1 MQAERRLAIM
11 QPYFFPYIGY
21 FQLMAKVDAFVVYD
35 DVNFI
40 NKGWINRNRINVGS
54 AAHMITVPLQ
64 QASQNRL
71 ICDIELDSTSGW
83 RDKMLRTVEQSY
95 ARAPQFQHVFPLVER
110 VVRHDAPNL
119 ADYLLH
125 GLTAVRDHLRLATD
139 IVPTSRRYA
148 NAALKGQDR
157 ILDICLQERT
167 SVYVNAIGGIELYTR
182 SEFADKGLELKF
194 LHPALTPYTCGRL
207 AYVPGLSII
216 DVMMW
221 NDPVVV
227 DQMLRSATLS

>member
-35 DVNFI
+35 DVNYI
-40 NKGWINRNRINVGS
+40 NKGWINRNRVNVAG

-71 ICDIELDSTSGW
+71 ICDIELDAAPAW
-83 RDKMLRTVEQSY
+83 RDKMLRTIEQSY
-95 ARAPQFQHVFPLVER
+95 SRAPQFQQVFPLVER
-110 VVRHDAPNL
+110 IVRHAAPNL

-125 GLTAVRDHLRLATD
+125 SLTALRDHLRLPTE
-139 IVPTSRRYA
+139 IVATSRKYA

-157 ILDICLQERT
+157 IIDICLQERT
-167 SVYVNAIGGIELYTR
+167 RVYVNAIGGMELYTR
-182 SEFADKGLELKF
+182 GDFADKGLELTF
-194 LHPALTPYTCGRL
+194 LQPALAPYSCGRV

-216 DVMMW
+216 DVLMW
-221 NDPVVV
+221 NDPAAV
-227 DQMLRSATLS
+227 DQMLHSATFS

>member
-1 MQAERRLAIM
+1 M

-35 DVNFI
+35 DVNYI
-40 NKGWINRNRINVGS
+40 NKGWINRNRINVAGV
-54 AAHMITVPLQ
+54 AHMVTVPLQ

-71 ICDIELDSTSGW
+71 ICDIELEATPSW
-83 RDKMLRTVEQSY
+83 RDKMLKTIEQSY
-95 ARAPQFQHVFPLVER
+95 TRAPQFQHVFPLVER
-110 VVRHDAPNL
+110 VVRHDASNL

-125 GLTAVRDHLRLATD
+125 GLTAVRDYLRLSTD
-139 IVPTSRRYA
+139 IVATSRQYA

-157 ILDICLQERT
+157 IIDICLQERT
-167 SVYVNAIGGIELYTR
+167 SVYVNAIGGMELYTR

-194 LHPALTPYTCGRL
+194 LQPVLTPYECGRL

-216 DVMMW
+216 DAMMW
-221 NDPVVV
+221 NDPAVV
-227 DQMLRSATLS
+227 DQMLRCATLS